1 MCVQYL
7 TTVNVEWV
15 KTRFDLDLP
24 ASTAHD
30 VFPTYPGPIVL
41 KSHHTQRTAIGM
53 ARFGLLPSWAKDDAF
68 GRKTYNARAETVA
81 VKPSY
86 KNAWVKRHY
95 ALALADTFY
104 EPCYESGKAVRT
116 AIKQSNGEPM
126 AIASIWDTWT
136 EPESGELIVSFSM
149 LTIDASGHPVMQ
161 RMHKP
166 EDEKRTPLVLATN
179 QFNDWLNA
187 DPEIVTSMLNWTLM
201 PELVCQR
208 SLKNKTL

>member
-7 TTVNVEWV
+7 TTVNVDWV
-15 KTRFDLDLP
+15 KSHFDLDLP
-24 ASTAHD
+24 APNAYD

-41 KSHHTQRTAIGM
+41 RSHNTDRTAIGL
-53 ARFGLLPSWAKDDAF
+53 ARFGLLPAWAKEETF

-81 VKPSY
+81 QKPSY
-86 KNAWVKRHY
+86 KHAWTKRHY

-116 AIKQSNGEPM
+116 AIKQVNQEPM

-136 EPESGELIVSFSM
+136 EPETGELIVSFSM
-149 LTIDASGHPVMQ
+149 LTIDASNHSVMQ

-166 EDEKRTPLVLATN
+166 EDEKRTVVPLRPALFDA
-179 QFNDWLNA
+179 WLNA
-187 DPEIVTSMLNWTLM
+187 TPEEAQALLQLNSI
-201 PELVCQR
+201 PEL
-208 SLKNKTL
+208 TIA

>member
-15 KTRFDLDLP
+15 KTRFDLELP

-41 KSHHTQRTAIGM
+41 KSHSTQRTAIGM
-53 ARFGLLPSWAKDDAF
+53 ARFGLLPSWAKEDAF
-68 GRKTYNARAETVA
+68 GRKTYNARAETVSG
-81 VKPSY
+81 KPSY

-95 ALALADTFY
+95 ALALADAFY

-116 AIKQSNGEPM
+116 AIKQANGEPM

-166 EDEKRTPLVLATN
+166 EDEKRTVVPLRPELFGA
-179 QFNDWLNA
+179 WLNA
-187 DPEIVTSMLNWTLM
+187 TPQEAQTLLRLDSI
-201 PELVCQR
+201 PELA
-208 SLKNKTL
+208 LA

>member
-7 TTVNVEWV
+7 TTVNVDWI
-15 KTRFDLDLP
+15 KSHFDLDLP

-41 KSHHTQRTAIGM
+41 RSHHTDRTAIGL
-53 ARFGLLPSWAKDDAF
+53 ARFGLLPSWAKEEAF

-81 VKPSY
+81 EKPSY
-86 KNAWVKRHY
+86 KHAWTKQHY

-116 AIKQSNGEPM
+116 AIKQANHEPM

-136 EPESGELIVSFSM
+136 EPDTGELIVSFSM
-149 LTIDASGHPVMQ
+149 LTIEASHHPVMR

-166 EDEKRTPLVLATN
+166 EDEKRTVVPLRPEL
-179 QFNDWLNA
+179 FNSWLNA
-187 DPEIVTSMLNWTLM
+187 TPEEAAVSYTHLTLPTTSR
-201 PELVCQR
+201 V
-208 SLKNKTL
+208 

>member
-7 TTVNVEWV
+7 TTVNLDWV
-15 KTRFDLDLP
+15 KSHFDLDLP

-41 KSHHTQRTAIGM
+41 RSHNTDRTAIGL
-53 ARFGLLPSWAKDDAF
+53 ARFGLLPSWAKEETF

-81 VKPSY
+81 DKPSY
-86 KNAWVKRHY
+86 KYAWTKRHY
-95 ALALADTFY
+95 ALALADAFY

-116 AIKQSNGEPM
+116 AIKQANQEPM

-136 EPESGELIVSFSM
+136 EPDTGELIVSFSM
-149 LTIDASGHPVMQ
+149 LTIEASHHPVMQ

-166 EDEKRTPLVLATN
+166 EDEKRTVVPLRPELFNAWLNATPEEAESLLNLNSIPELVLA
-179 QFNDWLNA
+179 
-187 DPEIVTSMLNWTLM
+187 
-201 PELVCQR
+201 
-208 SLKNKTL
+208 

>member
-15 KTRFDLDLP
+15 KTRFDLELP

-41 KSHHTQRTAIGM
+41 KSHSTQRTAIGM
-53 ARFGLLPSWAKDDAF
+53 ARFGLLPSWAKEDAF
-68 GRKTYNARAETVA
+68 GRKTYNARAETVSG
-81 VKPSY
+81 KPSY

-95 ALALADTFY
+95 ALALADAFY

-116 AIKQSNGEPM
+116 AIKQANGEPM

-166 EDEKRTPLVLATN
+166 EDEKRTVVPLRSELFGA
-179 QFNDWLNA
+179 WLNA
-187 DPEIVTSMLNWTLM
+187 TPQEAQTLLRLDSI
-201 PELVCQR
+201 PELA
-208 SLKNKTL
+208 LA

>member
-7 TTVNVEWV
+7 TTINFQWI

-30 VFPTYPGPIVL
+30 VFPTYSGPIVL
-41 KSHHTQRTAIGM
+41 KSHNTQRTAIGM
-53 ARFGLLPSWAKDDAF
+53 ARFGLLPSWAKDEDF
-68 GRKTYNARAETVA
+68 GRKTYNARTETVA
-81 VKPSY
+81 EKPSY

-95 ALALADTFY
+95 ALALADIFY

-116 AIKQSNGEPM
+116 AIKQANQEPM

-136 EPESGELIVSFSM
+136 EPDTGELIVSFSM

-166 EDEKRTPLVLATN
+166 QDEKRTVVPLRPELFDA
-179 QFNDWLNA
+179 WLNA
-187 DPEIVTSMLNWTLM
+187 TPQEAQALLCLDSI
-201 PELVCQR
+201 PELA
-208 SLKNKTL
+208 LA